1 MLKTKFIS
9 LYSPMLI
16 CCFLIT
22 ASCKTTYSTSE
33 VTYLANPE
41 AGIISLSAIG
51 YGLTQREAEQETYVT
66 AFNTIFFKGVPG
78 FDALRLPMIE
88 DESKA
93 RRERASFFDKFYGEK
108 GYLQFVTEQDNASKT
123 GKADR
128 GKIRV
133 QRTIAINYE
142 ALRRHL
148 EREGVIRK
156 FGF

>member
-1 MLKTKFIS
+1 
-9 LYSPMLI
+9 MLI
-16 CCFLIT
+16 YCFLMT

-41 AGIISLSAIG
+41 AGIIRLSTIG
-51 YGLTQREAEQETYVT
+51 YGHTQREAEQETYVT

-108 GYLQFVTEQDNASKT
+108 GYLQFVTEQGTSSKMNRVN
-123 GKADR
+123 R

-133 QRTIAINYE
+133 QRDIAINYE